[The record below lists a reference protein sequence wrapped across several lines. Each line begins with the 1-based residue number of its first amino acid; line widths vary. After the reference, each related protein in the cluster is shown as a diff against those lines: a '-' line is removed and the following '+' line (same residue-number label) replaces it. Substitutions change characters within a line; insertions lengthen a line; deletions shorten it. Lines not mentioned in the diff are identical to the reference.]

1 MFELVIVHYSPLLT
15 YSETTTSI
23 LLWHLDWYP
32 MSILTRK
39 RRRSEA
45 FHDEAEEQQEEHQDA
60 ADGSD
65 NGDGAT
71 SVAEV
76 SEERAKKEREVWDA
90 FREEQ
95 YESVS
100 FRIARMLN
108 QDNPDR

>member
-1 MFELVIVHYSPLLT
+1 
-15 YSETTTSI
+15 
-23 LLWHLDWYP
+23 

-45 FHDEAEEQQEEHQDA
+45 FHDEAEEQQERTQDA

-65 NGDGAT
+65 NGGDDGAT

-100 FRIARMLN
+100 FRMARMLG
-108 QDNPDR
+108 QDNPDG